1 MLTWLDQRTGVVTAT
16 KGFLTEDVPGGA
28 SYWYAFGSATVFAMM
43 LQIATG
49 IFLCFYY
56 APSTA
61 TAWESTK
68 FLIEKVP
75 AGHLVLSLHYW
86 GASAM
91 IAFMAMHLLQ
101 VLLWGAYKKPR
112 ELQWI
117 VGVLLFIITL
127 VLGLTGYLLPWDLN
141 ALLASRVAI
150 NISGNAPILGP
161 AVLNFLQDG
170 NGIGTLTINRFFGIH
185 VWLMPA
191 LLVGLV
197 GMHLAIFRWNGPAGP
212 PIDEAPK
219 LKPGRFWPDQLF
231 MDTVLSFAMF
241 VIIVALAVFSP
252 APLDDKADLNNA
264 QFVPY
269 PAWYFLALYA
279 LLDVVGNF
287 PPAVVQIATLFATI
301 VGPTLLIVLLL
312 VLPFVDK
319 NPSRRLSRRPWVL
332 GITALV
338 LVGAI
343 GLSFI
348 GQRNVVEGQ
357 LAHNIIGPNAPVAAR
372 RHQQRRALDRPG
384 RNRGHDQQQR
394 RGRRHDARE
403 SRRRRVGLHRQLRRL
418 PQRGGH
424 RRAGQFPPLAGND
437 FVTGDKKKVVGV
449 LLNGLSGKIE
459 VKGQTYNSQM
469 PAWKGTL
476 TNKQIADVA
485 TYIRNAW
492 GNKADTVTR
501 SRRERLQAL
510 APRPRHEPRRG
521 AAQPAAPRSFTRAV
535 LQRWPR
541 ARSARGSTPRRD
553 RDGASRR

>member
-1 MLTWLDQRTGVVTAT
+1 MITWLDQRTGAVTAM

-28 SYWYAFGSATVFAMM
+28 SYWYAFGSATMFAMII
-43 LQIATG
+43 QIVTG

-61 TAWESTK
+61 TAYESTK
-68 FLIEKVP
+68 YIIEKVP
-75 AGHLVLSLHYW
+75 FGHAVLSLHYW

-141 ALLASRVAI
+141 ALLASKVAI
-150 NISGNAPILGP
+150 QIAGSAPIAGK
-161 AVLNFLQDG
+161 AVLAFLQDG

-191 LLVGLV
+191 ALLALV

-231 MDTVLSFAMF
+231 MDTVVSFAMF
-241 VIIVALAVFSP
+241 VIIVLLATFSP
-252 APLDDKADLNNA
+252 APLDDKADPNNTT
-264 QFVPY
+264 FVPY

-279 LLDVVGNF
+279 LLDVVGKA
-287 PPAVVQIATLFATI
+287 PEALVQPLTLFATI
-301 VGPTLLIVLLL
+301 VGPTLLIVLLI
-312 VLPFVDK
+312 VLPFIDR

-332 GITALV
+332 GLTALTMAA
-338 LVGAI
+338 AI
-343 GLSFI
+343 GLSFF
-348 GQRNVVEGQ
+348 GQYNVLEGQ
-357 LAHNIIGPNAPVAAR
+357 IEKGLVGASPANAQTSTDQGLVVAKDAT
-372 RHQQRRALDRPG
+372 AGGTSSATGSAPG
-384 RNRGHDQQQR
+384 ATGAGSSVFSQNCSGCH
-394 RGRRHDARE
+394 GAA
-403 SRRRRVGLHRQLRRL
+403 G
-418 PQRGGH
+418 
-424 RRAGQFPPLAGND
+424 AGQPGIFPPLAGNPH
-437 FVTGDKKKVVGV
+437 VTGDKKYVIGV
-449 LLNGLSGKIE
+449 LLNGLNGKIE
-459 VKGQTYNSQM
+459 VKGATYQGQM
-469 PAWKGTL
+469 PAWKGQL

-492 GNKADTVTR
+492 GNKADAVT
-501 SRRERLQAL
+501 EADVT
-510 APRPRHEPRRG
+510 G
-521 AAQPAAPRSFTRAV
+521 
-535 LQRWPR
+535 WKK
-541 ARSARGSTPRRD
+541 
-553 RDGASRR
+553 

>member
-1 MLTWLDQRTGVVTAT
+1 MLTWLDQRTGAVTAA
-16 KGFLTEDVPGGA
+16 KDFLTEDVPGGA
-28 SYWYAFGSATVFAMM
+28 SYWYAFGSATVFAMI

-56 APSTA
+56 APSTS

-68 FLIEKVP
+68 YLIEKVP

-117 VGVLLFIITL
+117 VGVSLFVITL

-191 LLVGLV
+191 LLIGLV

-241 VIIVALAVFSP
+241 VIVVALAVFAP
-252 APLDDKADLNNA
+252 APLDDKADLNNS

-279 LLDVVGNF
+279 LLDIVGNF
-287 PPAVVQIATLFATI
+287 PPAVVQIASLFATI

-312 VLPFVDK
+312 ILPFVDR

-332 GITALV
+332 GGTALV
-338 LVGAI
+338 IVGAI

-357 LAHNIIGPNAPVAAR
+357 LAHNIIGPHVPAAAAVTTTGATSTGPVGTA
-372 RHQQRRALDRPG
+372 
-384 RNRGHDQQQR
+384 
-394 RGRRHDARE
+394 
-403 SRRRRVGLHRQLRRL
+403 
-418 PQRGGH
+418 GGTSSSTSGGGTTPAKAGEGASVYSTNCAGCH
-424 RRAGQFPPLAGND
+424 SPNGTGVAGQFPPLAGNP

-449 LLNGLSGKIE
+449 LLKGLNGKID
-459 VKGQTYNSQM
+459 VNGQTYNNVM
-469 PAWKGTL
+469 PPWKGTL

-492 GNKADTVTR
+492 GNKADTVT
-501 SRRERLQAL
+501 EAEV
-510 APRPRHEPRRG
+510 AGYKP
-521 AAQPAAPRSFTRAV
+521 
-535 LQRWPR
+535 
-541 ARSARGSTPRRD
+541 
-553 RDGASRR
+553 

>member
-357 LAHNIIGPNAPVAAR
+357 LAHNIIGPNAPVAAAVTSSG
-372 RHQQRRALDRPG
+372 ALSTGPAGTAGTTSSSAAAGGTTPAKAGEGASVYTANCAGCHNAAGTGVPG
-384 RNRGHDQQQR
+384 T
-394 RGRRHDARE
+394 
-403 SRRRRVGLHRQLRRL
+403 
-418 PQRGGH
+418 
-424 RRAGQFPPLAGND
+424 FPPLAGND

-492 GNKADTVTR
+492 GNKADTVTEADV
-501 SRRERLQAL
+501 SGYK
-510 APRPRHEPRRG
+510 P
-521 AAQPAAPRSFTRAV
+521 
-535 LQRWPR
+535 
-541 ARSARGSTPRRD
+541 
-553 RDGASRR
+553 